1 MTSSK
6 KERKVPGARM
16 FMTDSEYAA
25 VKLKAGFEHK
35 SVVSYVRHL
44 ALHHPLGVTLTPSAA
59 ASLRRVGNRLNHLVH
74 ELHIVKEI
82 QLSGHKRTGRIHRE
96 DVALMLGRVRA
107 ELEGLPSDAFVRHRE
122 IPRGA
127 GARKMRGAMRC
138 TPLEQKL
145 IRERAEAV
153 GLSQYAFI
161 RAVTLG
167 RPLER
172 KTWADVVNE
181 LARIDNNLK
190 QLHNLQL
197 GAVDVT
203 QECQR
208 LSDLIDKLIRELSFG
223 RKRRKRR

>member
-1 MTSSK
+1 MTASK

-25 VKLKAGFEHK
+25 VKLRAGFEQK

-44 ALHHPLGVTLTPSAA
+44 ALHHPLGVKLTPSTA

-96 DVALMLGRVRA
+96 DVALVLGRVRA
-107 ELEGLPSDAFVRHRE
+107 ELEGLPSNAFVRHHE
-122 IPRGA
+122 IPRGV

-138 TPLEQKL
+138 TSLEQQL

-167 RPLER
+167 RSLER
-172 KTWADVVNE
+172 KTWADVVHE
-181 LARIDNNLK
+181 LGRIDNNLT
-190 QLHNLQL
+190 QLHNLKL
-197 GAVDVT
+197 GAVEVT
-203 QECQR
+203 KECQL
-208 LSDLIDKLIRELSFG
+208 LSDLIDESIRRLSAG
-223 RKRRKRR
+223 RKRRRGR